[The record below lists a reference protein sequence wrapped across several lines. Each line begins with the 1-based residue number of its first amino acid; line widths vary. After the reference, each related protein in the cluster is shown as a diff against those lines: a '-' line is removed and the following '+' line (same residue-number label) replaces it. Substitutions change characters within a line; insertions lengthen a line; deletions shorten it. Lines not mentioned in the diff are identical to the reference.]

1 MILAARTPIIWIPLA
16 AGWARSPSDLASG
29 RGDVVAGGHWED
41 VGDHRVGHVDGG
53 TGLGGVVPE
62 PGFVGELQ
70 AAALGEDGA
79 SLTLCAHAQGLH
91 GEDETAFARRRAGA
105 TSGGNAPEGQC
116 C

>member
-1 MILAARTPIIWIPLA
+1 MILAARTPIMWRPLA
-16 AGWARSPSDLASG
+16 VGWARSPSDLASG
-29 RGDVVAGGHWED
+29 CRDVVAGGHRED

-79 SLTLCAHAQGLH
+79 SLC
-91 GEDETAFARRRAGA
+91 
-105 TSGGNAPEGQC
+105 
-116 C
+116 